1 MDNHEILA
9 SERLRRHCRY
19 STFLGVAVWWVVCF
33 LHPARF
39 DDTWSIPMLLLFVP
53 LVLFRLAFPLLVPPS
68 PVRKRTAW
76 FAVSYAQPPAA
87 IFLAV
92 SFLLPRG
99 EWAALLALPWLLFT
113 LFLAGIGIDRAV
125 RPRRAYGEWGSIAA
139 TFLLPI
145 GAAWAV
151 LFQANIRPLEFSDTI
166 VLLTA
171 THFHYAGF
179 VLPIVA
185 GQLVRYRPGMLTRSV
200 LAGAIVGVPLV
211 AAGITVSQLGG
222 PKAIE
227 LAAVALIVVVA
238 VLLARSQL
246 RLARSLPALP
256 AILLSISALSLLFA
270 LGWSGLYAAG
280 QAGLLPNVSIPFMVT
295 WHGAVNALGF
305 AFCGLLGWH
314 FLATAKRPTEAFAGR

>member
-33 LHPARF
+33 LHLARF
-39 DDTWSIPMLLLFVP
+39 DDAWAVSMLLLFVP

-68 PVRKRTAW
+68 PVRKRRAW

-87 IFLAV
+87 ILLAV

-113 LFLAGIGIDRAV
+113 LFLAGIGIDRAC

-139 TFLLPI
+139 MLLLPI
-145 GAAWAV
+145 GAVWAV
-151 LFQANIRPLEFSDTI
+151 LFQANVRPLEFSDTI

-185 GQLVRYRPGMLTRSV
+185 GQLVRHRPGNLTRLV
-200 LAGAIVGVPLV
+200 LAGAVVGVPLV
-211 AAGITVSQLGG
+211 AVGITVSQLGG
-222 PKAIE
+222 PKSIE
-227 LAAVALIVVVA
+227 LAAVALVVVVA
-238 VLLARSQL
+238 VLLATILL
-246 RLARSLPALP
+246 RQACDLPALP
-256 AILLSISALSLLFA
+256 GVLLGVSALSLLFA
-270 LGWSGLYAAG
+270 LGWSALYAAG
-280 QAGLLPNVSIPFMVT
+280 QAGLLPGVSIPFMVT

-314 FLATAKRPTEAFAGR
+314 FLATRPKPAAVVGGR

>member
-19 STFLGVAVWWVVCF
+19 STFLGVAVWWAVCF

-39 DDTWSIPMLLLFVP
+39 DDAWAVSMLLLFVP

-87 IFLAV
+87 ILLAV
-92 SFLLPRG
+92 SFLVPRG
-99 EWAALLALPWLLFT
+99 EWAALLALAWLLFT
-113 LFLAGIGIDRAV
+113 LFLAGIGIDWAC

-139 TFLLPI
+139 MLLLPI
-145 GAAWAV
+145 GAVWAV
-151 LFQANIRPLEFSDTI
+151 LFQANVRPLEFSDTI

-185 GQLVRYRPGMLTRSV
+185 GQIVRHRPGILTRSV
-200 LAGAIVGVPLV
+200 LAGVVVGVPLV
-211 AAGITVSQLGG
+211 AVGITVSQLGG
-222 PKAIE
+222 PKFIE
-227 LAAVALIVVVA
+227 LGAVALLVVVA
-238 VLLARSQL
+238 VLLATTLL
-246 RLARSLPALP
+246 RLVRAVPALP
-256 AILLSISALSLLFA
+256 AILLGISALSLLFA
-270 LGWSGLYAAG
+270 LGWSALYAAG
-280 QAGLLPNVSIPFMVT
+280 QAGLLPGVSIPFMVT

-314 FLATAKRPTEAFAGR
+314 FLATRFKQAGTVAGR